1 MYLKFTDGAKKRLAR
16 YVSPDKKILMDY
28 DDGVGP
34 FSALGN
40 CSLDDNFKLIFVN
53 KDQNF
58 KDFDASF
65 DSDLGKIY
73 YKGYTKPQF
82 EDHMTVEFNPTLFTM
97 PFKADSGLLTD
108 DIEVLD
114 ITDQDIKQPVMTK
127 AHDC

>member
-1 MYLKFTDGAKKRLAR
+1 MYLTFTDDAKQRLSR
-16 YVSPDKKILMDY
+16 YLGTSKKMLLDY

-53 KDQNF
+53 QEQSF

-65 DSDLGKIY
+65 DSNLGKIY

-82 EDHMTVEFNPTLFTM
+82 ADQMTVSFNPHVFHNAVKVT
-97 PFKADSGLLTD
+97 SGNFNG
-108 DIEVLD
+108 
-114 ITDQDIKQPVMTK
+114 
-127 AHDC
+127 

>member
-1 MYLKFTDGAKKRLAR
+1 MFLTFTEEAKQRLSHYLNDSKKML
-16 YVSPDKKILMDY
+16 LDY

-53 KDQNF
+53 RNQSF
-58 KDFDASF
+58 KDFNASF
-65 DSDLGKIY
+65 DSNLGKIY

-82 EDHMTVEFNPTLFTM
+82 ADQMTVSFNSHVFTM
-97 PFKADSGLLTD
+97 PLKSPQGVLTD

-114 ITDQDIKQPVMTK
+114 VSNADLQQTKMTH

>member
-1 MYLKFTDGAKKRLAR
+1 MYLTFTEDAKQRLGR
-16 YVSPDKKILMDY
+16 YLGTSKKMLLDY

-53 KDQNF
+53 QDQSF

-65 DSDLGKIY
+65 DSNLGKIY
-73 YKGYTKPQF
+73 YKGYTKPQLA
-82 EDHMTVEFNPTLFTM
+82 DQMMVSFNPHVFTM
-97 PFKADSGLLTD
+97 PLKSPQGILTD
-108 DIEVLD
+108 DLEILD
-114 ITDQDIKQPVMTK
+114 ISDNQPQQIQMTK